1 MWRWPTVQAQK
12 EAGAKIKSKVNAIH
26 AKLVAFAAER
36 GADPKENNTLAEAIT
51 DAKKAGVTIDVIER
65 AIKRG
70 AWLDAGE
77 KKVEEIFYEWY
88 LSGGVAIIVRALT
101 DNRNRTAPSMRH
113 IFSSFGG
120 NLGETGSVSNYLYD
134 YKGQLVLQTP
144 VDFES
149 FELALMDTEAE
160 DYENNGTMTTL
171 WTDRTHLASVKKS
184 LEWGRY
190 IFESSSFA
198 YIPKNYSEVTD
209 FDTALKVYSFLEAAS
224 EDEDIEAVWNN
235 AEISDELWEQCRE
248 KVEASRFRT

>member
-26 AKLVAFAAER
+26 AKLIALAAER
-36 GADPKENNTLAEAIT
+36 GADPKENNALAEAIT
-51 DAKKAGVTIDVIER
+51 DAKKAGVTIDVIDR

-70 AWLDAGE
+70 AGLDAGE
-77 KKVEEIFYEWY
+77 KKVEEVFYEGY
-88 LSGGVAIIVRALT
+88 LSWGIAVIIRALT

-113 IFSSFGG
+113 IFSTYGG
-120 NLGETGSVSNYLYD
+120 NLGETGSVSNFLYE
-134 YKGQLVLQTP
+134 YKGRLLLQTP
-144 VDFES
+144 SDFES
-149 FELALMDTEAE
+149 FELALLDTEAE
-160 DYENNGTMTTL
+160 DYEKNGENTL
-171 WTDRTHLASVKKS
+171 IWTDRTHLASVKKS
-184 LEWGRY
+184 LEQWGY
-190 IFESSSFA
+190 LFESSGFA

-235 AEISDELWEQCRE
+235 AEISDELWEKCRE

>member
-70 AWLDAGE
+70 AWLDASE

-120 NLGETGSVSNYLYD
+120 SLGETGSVSNYLYD
-134 YKGQLVLQTP
+134 YKGRLILQTP
-144 VDFES
+144 KDFES

-160 DYENNGTMTTL
+160 DYEKNGETTTI
-171 WTDRTHLASVKKS
+171 WTDRTQLANVKKT
-184 LEWGRY
+184 LEWAGY
-190 IFESSSFA
+190 IFESSGFA
-198 YIPKNYSEVTD
+198 YMPKNYSEVTD
-209 FDTALKVYSFLEAAS
+209 FDTALKVYSFLEATS

-235 AEISDELWEQCRE
+235 AEISDDLWEKCRE

>member
-26 AKLVAFAAER
+26 AKLIALAAER
-36 GADPKENNTLAEAIT
+36 GADPKENNALAEAIT
-51 DAKKAGVTIDVIER
+51 DAKKAGVTIDVIDR

-70 AWLDAGE
+70 AWLDDGE
-77 KKVEEIFYEWY
+77 KRVEEIFYEGY
-88 LSGGVAIIVRALT
+88 LSWGVAIIVRALT

-134 YKGQLVLQTP
+134 YKGQLTLKTP
-144 VDFES
+144 EDFES
-149 FELALMDTEAE
+149 FELALLDTEAE
-160 DYENNGTMTTL
+160 DYENRGEITIL

-184 LEWGRY
+184 LEWAGY
-190 IFESSSFA
+190 TFESCSFA

-209 FDTALKVYSFLEAAS
+209 FDTALKVYSFLEATS

-235 AEISDELWEQCRE
+235 AEISDELWEKCRE
-248 KVEASRFRT
+248 KVETSRFRT

>member
-26 AKLVAFAAER
+26 AKLISLAAER
-36 GADPKENNTLAEAIT
+36 WADPKENNALAEAIT

-70 AWLDAGE
+70 AGLDASE
-77 KKVEEIFYEWY
+77 KKVEEIFYEGY
-88 LSGGVAIIVRALT
+88 LSGGIAIIVRTLT

-113 IFSSFGG
+113 IFSTYWG
-120 NLGETGSVSNYLYD
+120 NLWETGSVSNYLYE
-134 YKGQLVLQTP
+134 YRGQITLRTP
-144 VDFES
+144 SDFES
-149 FELALMDTEAE
+149 FELALLETEAQ
-160 DYENNGTMTTL
+160 DYEKSGDTTII
-171 WTDRTHLASVKKS
+171 WTDRTNLASVKKS
-184 LEWGRY
+184 LEWAGY
-190 IFESSSFA
+190 TIESSNFA

-235 AEISDELWEQCRE
+235 AEISDDLWEKCRE

>member
-26 AKLVAFAAER
+26 AKLVALAAER

-51 DAKKAGVTIDVIER
+51 DAKKAGVAIDVIER

-70 AWLDAGE
+70 AWLDASE

-120 NLGETGSVSNYLYD
+120 NLGETGSVSNYLYT
-134 YKGQLVLQTP
+134 YKGRLILQIP
-144 VDFES
+144 KDFES

-160 DYENNGTMTTL
+160 DYENNGEMTTIWADPTTL
-171 WTDRTHLASVKKS
+171 ISVKKS
-184 LEWGRY
+184 LEWGGY

-209 FDTALKVYSFLEAAS
+209 FDTALKVYSFLEATS

>member
-26 AKLVAFAAER
+26 AKLIALAAER
-36 GADPKENNTLAEAIT
+36 GADPKKNNALAEAIT

-70 AWLDAGE
+70 AWLDESE
-77 KKVEEIFYEWY
+77 KKVEEVFYEGY

-113 IFSSFGG
+113 IFSAYGG

-134 YKGQLVLQTP
+134 YKGRLILSTP

-149 FELALMDTEAE
+149 FELALLDTEAE
-160 DYENNGTMTTL
+160 DYERIEELTTI
-171 WTDRTHLASVKKS
+171 WTDRTSLASVKKS
-184 LEWGRY
+184 LEGSGY
-190 IFESSSFA
+190 TFESGSFA

-209 FDTALKVYSFLEAAS
+209 FDTALKVYSFLEACG

-235 AEISDELWEQCRE
+235 AEISDALWEKCRE